1 MPDFEM
7 FCFQLECFK
16 KGITFALPLE
26 IVYHSLYYS
35 LQKRGISHTVQEKSW
50 PGFEPTIVPLDTFR
64 CYSIISLQDKFC
76 PKD

>member
-16 KGITFALPLE
+16 KVITFALPLE

-35 LQKRGISHTVQEKSW
+35 LQKRGISHTVHEKFKDFFHHGQDLNPQSFLW
-50 PGFEPTIVPLDTFR
+50 THLDV
-64 CYSIISLQDKFC
+64 IQ
-76 PKD
+76 